1 MLNIFAENFLFRVAG
16 AGFELRGVNYTLA
29 ANNGGHSL
37 HGGAKGWD
45 RRVWNCEVV
54 ESGVVFSR
62 LSSDGEE
69 VGEMSKDDKSLFQQL
84 KHKGHVDVSLVMEH

>member
-1 MLNIFAENFLFRVAG
+1 MVPLWAGWLTGEYFFNIFVENFVFRVAG

-29 ANNGGHSL
+29 ANNGAHSL
-37 HGGAKGWD
+37 HGGTKGWD

-54 ESGVVFSR
+54 EGGVVFSR

-69 VGEMSKDDKSLFQQL
+69 VGVWDK
-84 KHKGHVDVSLVMEH
+84 KRIW